1 MNFPTGVE
9 LHNGKIRITFTYRGI
24 RCREVLRGWVVNSS
38 NIKKAG
44 NLRAVIVSEIQFG
57 QFDYAARFPESKA
70 LKKFSSTK
78 RIGTF
83 NDLCEFFID
92 TKALEVSEA
101 TLHSIVSVVNTL
113 KRVVGENTRLVDIQ
127 HADVLNYRKELLTGE
142 VVNPSMPNR
151 SKKGRAPSTVNK
163 QMAVLSE
170 MLKLANRS
178 QFILHAP
185 YEGVSRL
192 KLSKADPDPLLLHE
206 YHALIALLPRKWVL
220 IIIVSVHTG
229 MRPGEVCALA
239 WEDIDLKKGEI
250 HVSRNL
256 TNKGLFVPPKTD
268 AGIRTITLLKPALDA
283 LKEQYEITGNSP
295 RQQII
300 FHHRELGKTETQNL
314 RFVFSPERCTS
325 GKNRYFSKNSISYGW
340 NRGTKLSGIRERNPY
355 QSRHTYACWTLM
367 AGANPSFIASQM
379 GHEDA
384 RMVYEVYSKW
394 IGDMNQDQVNM
405 LNNQMPT
412 AMPPRRPQG
421 TGSIKKVI

>member
-283 LKEQYEITGNSP
+283 LKEQFEITGNSP

-421 TGSIKKVI
+421 IGSIKKVI

>member
-92 TKALEVSEA
+92 TKELEVSEA

-142 VVNPSMPNR
+142 VVNPSMRNR

-206 YHALIALLPRKWVL
+206 YHALIALLPRKWIL

-268 AGIRTITLLKPALDA
+268 AGIRTITLLKPAVDA

-421 TGSIKKVI
+421 LGSIKKVI

>member
-250 HVSRNL
+250 HVSRSL

-340 NRGTKLSGIRERNPY
+340 KRGTKLSGIRERNPY

-421 TGSIKKVI
+421 IGSIKKVI

>member
-1 MNFPTGVE
+1 MSG
-9 LHNGKIRITFTYRGI
+9 
-24 RCREVLRGWVVNSS
+24 
-38 NIKKAG
+38 
-44 NLRAVIVSEIQFG
+44 
-57 QFDYAARFPESKA
+57 
-70 LKKFSSTK
+70 
-78 RIGTF
+78 
-83 NDLCEFFID
+83 
-92 TKALEVSEA
+92 A
-101 TLHSIVSVVNTL
+101 TLHSLTSAVNTL
-113 KRVVGENTRLVDIQ
+113 KRVVGENTPLANIQ
-127 HADVLNYRKELLTGE
+127 HADILNYRKELLTGS
-142 VVNPSMPNR
+142 VLNPSMPNLV
-151 SKKGRAPSTVNK
+151 KKGRAPSTVNK

-206 YHALIALLPRKWVL
+206 YHALIAPLPRKWVL

-250 HVSRNL
+250 HVSRSL

-314 RFVFSPERCTS
+314 RFVFSPERCAS
-325 GKNRYFSKNSISYGW
+325 GKNRYLSKNSISYGW
-340 NRGTKLSGIRERNPY
+340 KRGTKLSGIRERNPY

-412 AMPPRRPQG
+412 AMPPERPQG

>member
-1 MNFPTGVE
+1 MEFPTGVE

-24 RCREVLRGWVVNSS
+24 RCREVLRGWTVTSG

-44 NLRAVIVSEIQFG
+44 NLRAVIVSEIQLG

-78 RIGTF
+78 KITTF
-83 NDLCEFFID
+83 KELSDFFTD
-92 TKALEVSEA
+92 TKALEVSGA
-101 TLHSIVSVVNTL
+101 TLNSITSAVNTL
-113 KRVVGENTRLVDIQ
+113 KRVVGENTYLADIQ
-127 HADVLNYRKELLTGE
+127 HADILNYRKELLTG
-142 VVNPSMPNR
+142 VIFNPAMPNTAR
-151 SKKGRAPSTVNK
+151 QGRAPSTVNK

-170 MLKLANRS
+170 MLKLAQRS

-185 YEGVSRL
+185 HEGVSRL
-192 KLSKADPDPLLLHE
+192 KLSRPDPDPLLLHE
-206 YHALIALLPRKWVL
+206 YQALIAALPRKLAL
-220 IIIVSVHTG
+220 IIIVAVHTG
-229 MRPGEVCALA
+229 MRPGEICALA

-250 HVSRNL
+250 HVSRSL
-256 TNKGLFVPPKTD
+256 TNKGVFVPPKTD
-268 AGIRTITLLKPALDA
+268 AGIRTITLLRPALDA
-283 LKEQYEITGNSP
+283 LLEQFEITGGNP
-295 RQQII
+295 KQEII
-300 FHHRELGKTETQNL
+300 FQHREIGKTEQQNI
-314 RFVFSPERCTS
+314 RFVFTPGETS
-325 GKNRYFSKNSISYGW
+325 YTKGGHFSKNSISYGW
-340 NRGTKLSGIRERNPY
+340 KRGTKLAGIRERNAY

-412 AMPPRRPQG
+412 ALPPGRPHG
-421 TGSIKKVI
+421 RGSMKKVI